1 MNKPVLYMD
10 QTVNEGLKQGI
21 GPVKLGL
28 MMQAI
33 AELPIGSI
41 DVWVKEWEENGL
53 RSYNVTFHSYLR
65 GKIKPNLYD
74 LYRAYHLGFDKIILV
89 YSHVSRKQTSKRLYP
104 ILEAASKLHLSVSL
118 HIENAAQVS
127 AVDIDY
133 YLKLIIKFDIK
144 SFIYGDKESLLD
156 SFTVFEALSQ
166 MGKILPCVLEF
177 HAHNGYGLA
186 TANSLSAIKAGVR
199 RVAASV
205 AGVGSPCHA
214 AMEEV
219 LLGSKYML
227 QETIPETGNLAAIC
241 AHILAC
247 MGQNVPPNKAVIGTN
262 VFAHESGLHVHGVV
276 QNPNLYEAFS
286 PEEVG
291 LVRRLVIGK
300 HSGSISL
307 KVKLNQMKLYPT
319 DREIATMLPKVR
331 KLAIIQKGNLNDEQ
345 LQSLYFSE
353 RKTQYEDERGE

>member
-1 MNKPVLYMD
+1 MD

-21 GPVKLGL
+21 GPVKLRL
-28 MMQAI
+28 MMQALT
-33 AELPIGSI
+33 ELPIGST

-53 RSYNVTFHSYLR
+53 HSYNVTFHSFLR

-74 LYRAYHLGFDKIILV
+74 LYRAYHLGFDKIIIV

-104 ILEAASKLHLSVSL
+104 VLAAASKLHLSVSL
-118 HIENAAQVS
+118 FIENAAQIS

-156 SFTVFEALSQ
+156 SFAVFEALSQ
-166 MGKILPCVLEF
+166 IYKILPCVLEF
-177 HAHNGYGLA
+177 HAHNSYGLA

-205 AGVGSPCHA
+205 AGVGTPCHA
-214 AMEEV
+214 ALEEV
-219 LLGSKYML
+219 LIGSKYIL
-227 QETIPETGNLAAIC
+227 QETIPATGDLAALC

-247 MGQNVPPNKAVIGTN
+247 MGQNVPVRKAVIGTD
-262 VFAHESGLHVHGVV
+262 VFAHESGLHVQGVV
-276 QNPNLYEAFS
+276 QNPSLYEAFS

-300 HSGSISL
+300 HSGSMSL
-307 KVKLNQMKLYPT
+307 RVKLNQIELYPS
-319 DREIATMLPKVR
+319 DQEIAAMLPKVR
-331 KLAIIQKGNLNDEQ
+331 KLAVVQKGCLNDEQ

-353 RKTQYEDERGE
+353 RKNSYEDKRGE